1 MGGPNVRAKATK
13 EDGTETSISP
23 EIDALIATNLLY
35 WKLEE
40 QLCQSDLP
48 PVLTKHERHVLLRLE
63 QPRRMGVLANEMQ
76 VLPSTL
82 TMLATALETAG
93 LVLRERDPLDKRAQ
107 LLRLTEKGA
116 LVRVAAMARAALV
129 FAEVTGLSADEIKTF
144 ATLARKYKAHILLD
158 GIPKG
163 LTL

>member
-1 MGGPNVRAKATK
+1 MEKGGQDPGVDAMEA
-13 EDGTETSISP
+13 SISP

-40 QLCQSDLP
+40 QLCQSDVSPALS
-48 PVLTKHERHVLLRLE
+48 KHERHVLLRLE
-63 QPRRMGVLANEMQ
+63 QPRRMGVLASEMQ

-82 TMLATALETAG
+82 TMLATSLESAG
-93 LVLRERDPLDKRAQ
+93 LVRKERDPLDKRAH

-116 LVRVAAMARAALV
+116 TVRVETMARAACV
-129 FAEVTGLSADEIKTF
+129 FAEVTGLDADEIAIF